1 MTPRSHTHSGIFFN
15 LMVLNFLMKLK
26 IQNVN
31 ILYLTVFPII
41 VKNVN
46 NLGLVGQIILNL

>member
-1 MTPRSHTHSGIFFN
+1 
-15 LMVLNFLMKLK
+15 MKLK

-31 ILYLTVFPII
+31 IQYLTVFPII

-46 NLGLVGQIILNL
+46 NLGLVGQIILNLCVQRNV